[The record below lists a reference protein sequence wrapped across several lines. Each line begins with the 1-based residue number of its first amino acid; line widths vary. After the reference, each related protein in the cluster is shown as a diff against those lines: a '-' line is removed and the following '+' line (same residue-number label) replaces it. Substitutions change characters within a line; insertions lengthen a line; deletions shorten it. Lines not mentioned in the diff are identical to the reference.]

1 MGRGPATWVRVI
13 RFTYFA
19 SECFQYRVLL
29 RSSLAEGGGGNRSRA
44 CTNRSLALVQPS
56 VEHSAKSSI
65 LQNLRLLSS
74 AEHGLAK
81 GACSAKLSMR
91 RANLRPAVYKAKPC
105 SPYRQAARVHTRRLC
120 KRRAVY
126 KPRLRRAPTA
136 PSVCTGRFVQALLA

>member
-65 LQNLRLLSS
+65 LQNLRLL
-74 AEHGLAK
+74 GF
-81 GACSAKLSMR
+81 
-91 RANLRPAVYKAKPC
+91 KP
-105 SPYRQAARVHTRRLC
+105 RRLQTEGAEGA
-120 KRRAVY
+120 R
-126 KPRLRRAPTA
+126 
-136 PSVCTGRFVQALLA
+136 PSECSTEG